1 MATATLADARAKL
14 KTAARVATDAVVP
27 STSQSCVSSS
37 ERATMSGSARLASW
51 MLQEG
56 LFASCE
62 TRVQMRV
69 ASPLHTQAP
78 VHNQQPSRRRGLFN
92 LEHDRRLLCS
102 SFILAL
108 ALEGL
113 AYVVLIAVEE

>member
-1 MATATLADARAKL
+1 MATSALADARAKL
-14 KTAARVATDAVVP
+14 KTALRYRRRRTEHLAKSRARVQT
-27 STSQSCVSSS
+27 
-37 ERATMSGSARLASW
+37 
-51 MLQEG
+51 
-56 LFASCE
+56 
-62 TRVQMRV
+62 RV

-78 VHNQQPSRRRGLFN
+78 GHNQQPSRRRGLFN
-92 LEHDRRLLCS
+92 LEDDRRLLCS

>member
-1 MATATLADARAKL
+1 MATSGAGRRKGAKL

-27 STSQSCVSSS
+27 STSQSC
-37 ERATMSGSARLASW
+37 
-51 MLQEG
+51 
-56 LFASCE
+56 E
-62 TRVQMRV
+62 TRVQTRV

-78 VHNQQPSRRRGLFN
+78 GHNQQPSRRRGLFN